1 MSLHLHVSATAEEAA
16 SACASYLASVLAVAL
31 AGEPA
36 ASIAVSG
43 GRTPALMFDALSRA
57 ELDWRRLHVFWVDE
71 RAVAPADP
79 MSNYGMADRHLIRP
93 ARIPQKNVHRIEG
106 EAGAH
111 EAAAR
116 YEEEIRRF
124 FGLRPGELPRFD
136 VIQCGIGEDAHTAS
150 LFPGEPLIEDRQ
162 GIAAAVRV
170 ARLEQWRITLL
181 PGVLLAAQNTV
192 VLASGAEKASA
203 LRRVVDGPY
212 DPVQAPAQL
221 LRHHGR
227 NVHWFIDRAAAAL
240 LD

>member
-1 MSLHLHVSATAEEAA
+1 VSLHLHVSATADEAA
-16 SACASYLASVLAVAL
+16 SACARYIASVLSVAL

-36 ASIAVSG
+36 ASLAVSG
-43 GRTPALMFDALSRA
+43 GRTPALMFDALSR
-57 ELDWRRLHVFWVDE
+57 EDLDWRRLHVFWVDE
-71 RAVAPADP
+71 RGVPPEDP
-79 MSNYGMADRHLIRP
+79 MSNFAMAERHLIRP
-93 ARIPQKNVHRIEG
+93 ARIPPKNVHRIET
-106 EAGAH
+106 ELGAE

-136 VIQCGIGEDAHTAS
+136 MIQCGIGADTHTAS
-150 LFPGEPLIEDRQ
+150 LFPGEPLIEDRE
-162 GIAAAVRV
+162 GVAAAVQV
-170 ARLEQWRITLL
+170 AKLGQWRITLL
-181 PGVLLAAQNTV
+181 PGVLLAAQHTA
-192 VLASGAEKASA
+192 VLASGADKAEA

-212 DPVQAPAQL
+212 DPLQAPAQL